1 MLRLFGVPASS
12 SRGRRGGGEGGGG
25 SGGEGGGGGSGG
37 GSGGGDGGLGGL
49 RPRAGVE
56 VITRLGA
63 AQAQP
68 YLHL

>member
-12 SRGRRGGGEGGGG
+12 SRGRRGGGGGV
-25 SGGEGGGGGSGG
+25 GGGGGGG
-37 GSGGGDGGLGGL
+37 GGLGGL

>member
-12 SRGRRGGGEGGGG
+12 SRGRGRGGGGG
-25 SGGEGGGGGSGG
+25 SGEGGGGGGGVDRGG
-37 GSGGGDGGLGGL
+37 GGGGLGGL

>member
-12 SRGRRGGGEGGGG
+12 SRGRRGGGGGV
-25 SGGEGGGGGSGG
+25 GGGGGGG
-37 GSGGGDGGLGGL
+37 GGLGGL

-56 VITRLGA
+56 VIARLGA

>member
-25 SGGEGGGGGSGG
+25 ASGGDGGGGGGG
-37 GSGGGDGGLGGL
+37 GGGLGGL

-63 AQAQP
+63 TQAQP
-68 YLHL
+68 YLRL

>member
-12 SRGRRGGGEGGGG
+12 SRGRRGG
-25 SGGEGGGGGSGG
+25 SGGGGGDGG
-37 GSGGGDGGLGGL
+37 GGGGLGGL

-63 AQAQP
+63 TQAQP

>member
-12 SRGRRGGGEGGGG
+12 SRGRRGGGEGV
-25 SGGEGGGGGSGG
+25 GGGSGG
-37 GSGGGDGGLGGL
+37 GGGGLGGL

>member
-12 SRGRRGGGEGGGG
+12 SRGRGGGGEGG
-25 SGGEGGGGGSGG
+25 SGGGG
-37 GSGGGDGGLGGL
+37 GGLGGL

>member
-12 SRGRRGGGEGGGG
+12 SRGRRGG
-25 SGGEGGGGGSGG
+25 SGGGGGGDGEVARGG
-37 GSGGGDGGLGGL
+37 GGGGLGGL

>member
-12 SRGRRGGGEGGGG
+12 SRGRRGGGGGDGG
-25 SGGEGGGGGSGG
+25 SGGVARGGGG
-37 GSGGGDGGLGGL
+37 GGLGGL

>member
-12 SRGRRGGGEGGGG
+12 SRGR
-25 SGGEGGGGGSGG
+25 GGGGGGG
-37 GSGGGDGGLGGL
+37 GVGGL

>member
-12 SRGRRGGGEGGGG
+12 SRGRGGGGEGGSGG
-25 SGGEGGGGGSGG
+25 GGGGGGEGVEGGSGG
-37 GSGGGDGGLGGL
+37 GGGGLGGL

>member
-12 SRGRRGGGEGGGG
+12 SRGRGVRGGE
-25 SGGEGGGGGSGG
+25 GGSGG
-37 GSGGGDGGLGGL
+37 GGGGLGGL

>member
-12 SRGRRGGGEGGGG
+12 SRGRRGGG
-25 SGGEGGGGGSGG
+25 GGGSGG
-37 GSGGGDGGLGGL
+37 GRVAKGGGGGLGGL

>member
-12 SRGRRGGGEGGGG
+12 SRGRGGGG
-25 SGGEGGGGGSGG
+25 
-37 GSGGGDGGLGGL
+37 GGLGGL

>member
-12 SRGRRGGGEGGGG
+12 SRGRRGGGVGG
-25 SGGEGGGGGSGG
+25 SGGEGGG
-37 GSGGGDGGLGGL
+37 GGLGGL